1 MSKISQSAELDE
13 YTASM
18 RNYLASVENGRRQ
31 SISDRTDSASSS
43 SNGNS
48 SGSDREKSPEFQ
60 WMDLAAVRRA
70 HGVVES
76 NKAANSNGVS
86 KSVRMKQVNRPQ
98 SPRIGISKDSRHY
111 LHQYR
116 QRENRSTSPGVKS
129 ASKKHISYVGQSQMH
144 CQAAAI
150 SSPEKNFPLT
160 VCHDTQPMQL
170 SPHRILMLK
179 LVWRSDIARWSPRGR
194 WQGISAC
201 TTTPPRHGHR

>member
-1 MSKISQSAELDE
+1 MRASTTSTEPPATSNRRKTQGMTNGQNSGMAVRPAPMSKISQSAELDE

-60 WMDLAAVRRA
+60 WMDLAALRRA
-70 HGVVES
+70 HGAVDVS
-76 NKAANSNGVS
+76 KVGNSNGVS
-86 KSVRMKQVNRPQ
+86 KSVRMKQVNRPH

-111 LHQYR
+111 LHQHR

-129 ASKKHISYVGQSQMH
+129 TSKKHISYVGQSQIH
-144 CQAAAI
+144 CRAAAI
-150 SSPEKNFPLT
+150 SSPEKN
-160 VCHDTQPMQL
+160 
-170 SPHRILMLK
+170 
-179 LVWRSDIARWSPRGR
+179 
-194 WQGISAC
+194 C
-201 TTTPPRHGHR
+201 TS

>member
-1 MSKISQSAELDE
+1 MTQGITNGQNPDDMTVRPAPMSKISQSAELDE

-60 WMDLAAVRRA
+60 WMDLAAVRRT

-76 NKAANSNGVS
+76 TKVANSNGVS

-129 ASKKHISYVGQSQMH
+129 ANKKHISYVGQSQMH

-150 SSPEKNFPLT
+150 SSPEKN
-160 VCHDTQPMQL
+160 
-170 SPHRILMLK
+170 
-179 LVWRSDIARWSPRGR
+179 
-194 WQGISAC
+194 C
-201 TTTPPRHGHR
+201 TS